1 MTLPI
6 KSKFVNSSICEKN
19 RKFFSQTTKNN
30 MSARSPRGNYKVGPS
45 RAQKPQ
51 CGPGE
56 YAWRN
61 FFGSGCKP
69 ASQDLR
75 SEARQFRNVRG
86 GAAPVQADGWY
97 NGYNSYDN
105 YDGLYGASS
114 GRKSARRNYG
124 SARRGYG
131 SARRGYGSARRY

>member
-1 MTLPI
+1 M
-6 KSKFVNSSICEKN
+6 SS
-19 RKFFSQTTKNN
+19 
-30 MSARSPRGNYKVGPS
+30 RSPRGAYKVGPS

-75 SEARQFRNVRG
+75 SEARQFSGVRG
-86 GAAPVQADGWY
+86 LRGLTFAGEANVNADGWY
-97 NGYNSYDN
+97 NGYNGYDSYDN
-105 YDGLYGASS
+105 VGWSS
-114 GRKSARRNYG
+114 PRSSRSQR
-124 SARRGYG
+124 SR
-131 SARRGYGSARRY
+131 SPSRRGYGSARRY